1 MEKKNNKKLLIILI
15 SVAVIIMVGI
25 VAAIFLK
32 KEEGYRMIRVHELM
46 GEATVERA
54 NIGSMNAYENLNLL
68 SGDKLTTKL
77 ESYTRLKLDDD
88 KYLLAEEDSVLE
100 MVATGN
106 DKKARTNINLLKGAV
121 TIEVQN
127 KLNEDSSFE
136 VTTPNSVMAIRG
148 TVFRVKVDV
157 DEAGKPIT
165 RVSIF
170 EGAVGVQKKDKDG
183 NLTEEE
189 IIPSSKE
196 ALIYF
201 EDDEEVLIILDEIDV
216 SDVPLEAL
224 EFLEEISEGGR
235 ELSMSLERIRE
246 EIENRKREQD
256 TEESVEENAE
266 IEELEVFTVNFTYK
280 GSLFGSQE
288 VKSGE
293 FATKPALIPAPSGHW
308 NFDFNTP
315 ITQDTEI
322 EFIE

>member
-15 SVAVIIMVGI
+15 SVAVIVLVGI
-25 VAAIFLK
+25 VVAVLLK
-32 KEEGYRMIRVHELM
+32 KEDGYRMIRVHELS
-46 GEATVERA
+46 GEATVERP
-54 NIGSMNAYENLNLL
+54 NIGSMDAYENLNLL

-77 ESYTRLKLDDD
+77 KSYTRLKLDDD
-88 KYLLAEEDSVLE
+88 KYLLAEEDSVIE

-106 DKKARTNINLLKGAV
+106 EKKARTSINLLKGAV

-148 TVFRVKVDV
+148 TVFRVKVDT

-165 RVSIF
+165 KVSIF
-170 EGAVGVQKKDKDG
+170 EGAVGVQKKDKAG
-183 NLTEEE
+183 NLTEEK

-201 EDDEEVLIILDEIDV
+201 EDDEEVLVILDEIDI
-216 SDVPLEAL
+216 SDLPLEVL
-224 EFLEEISEGGR
+224 EFLEEIVIGGR
-235 ELSMSLERIRE
+235 EISIPLEEIRE
-246 EIENRKREQD
+246 AIENAKREEV
-256 TEESVEENAE
+256 TEEDSESEVE
-266 IEELEVFTVNFTYK
+266 EVFTVKFTYK
-280 GSLFGSQE
+280 GSEFGTQE

-293 FATKPALIPAPSGHW
+293 LATKPTLIPAPSGRW